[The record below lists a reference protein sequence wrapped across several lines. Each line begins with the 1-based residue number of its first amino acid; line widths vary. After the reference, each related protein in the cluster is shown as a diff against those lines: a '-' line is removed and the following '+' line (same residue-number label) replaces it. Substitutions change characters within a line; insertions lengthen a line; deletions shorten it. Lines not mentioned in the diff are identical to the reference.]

1 MIIYVKNKIVSYRGE
16 LEMKKK
22 ILLSIIFIFSLIPM
36 CFSQYGVLKGV
47 QEVSGLINLT
57 NPIGFIAVILYTVGI
72 WTNSKNENINK
83 YFPYFGMGGV
93 ILSELKNFLTWNY
106 PNTSYLECIKNCFN
120 MVFPMF
126 YVGLIISIL
135 LILVYRFID
144 KKI

>member
-1 MIIYVKNKIVSYRGE
+1 
-16 LEMKKK
+16 MKKK
-22 ILLSIIFIFSLIPM
+22 ILLSVIFFFSLIPM
-36 CFSQYGVLKGV
+36 FFSQYGVLEGV

-83 YFPYFGMGGV
+83 YFPYLGMIGI
-93 ILSELKNFLTWNY
+93 ILSELNNLLTWNY
-106 PNTSYLECIKNCFN
+106 PNTSYLEGIKDCFN

-144 KKI
+144 KK